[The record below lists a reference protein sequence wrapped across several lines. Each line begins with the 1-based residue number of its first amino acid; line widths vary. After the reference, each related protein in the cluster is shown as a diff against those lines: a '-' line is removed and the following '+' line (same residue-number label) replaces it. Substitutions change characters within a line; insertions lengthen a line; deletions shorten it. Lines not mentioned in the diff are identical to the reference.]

1 LYEIELGRRD
11 SLTSYSPSAE
21 TYLPAFSLNVSG
33 LLEDLQTVGLDEVD
47 LVALSGESF
56 ISHSPLMVAL
66 KIISKSGIKDFKLGL
81 IGLLSTGYVLWLQRL
96 IKTIILQE

>member
-11 SLTSYSPSAE
+11 SLTSYSPSAL

-56 ISHSPLMVAL
+56 ISHSPHGCL
-66 KIISKSGIKDFKLGL
+66 KNYIE
-81 IGLLSTGYVLWLQRL
+81 LLH
-96 IKTIILQE
+96 